1 VHGVWDV
8 HMISRFQ
15 DKAARRLAVLP
26 GVETV
31 AAAWRAPLYGTMRRL
46 ELHTPGRHDAVEAG
60 FNMVAGEYFSI
71 FRIPVVRG
79 RTFTTEESQSE
90 AAVTVVTE
98 AAARQLWP
106 EGDALGQSIDLPP
119 AVVRNS
125 PFDRMPPFKSARVVG
140 VIKDVRTDLNGA
152 DAVSVYF
159 PTNAKVAGNISVL
172 VRMKLPPAEA
182 QRVLRS
188 ALEEVGPSIVD
199 MLNPME
205 DVAAIQIYPFRVTFW
220 VAGFLGGVAL
230 LMTISG
236 IYGVMSYVVS
246 QRTKEIGI
254 RVALGAGQSEI
265 VRMILR
271 QSARL
276 AGYGA
281 AGGVAVALALAP
293 LVANQLD
300 AIRPYEWLP
309 YAGGVVAVL
318 GVALAASLAPSRR
331 AVRIDPIVTLR
342 CD

>member
-1 VHGVWDV
+1 
-8 HMISRFQ
+8 
-15 DKAARRLAVLP
+15 
-26 GVETV
+26 
-31 AAAWRAPLYGTMRRL
+31 
-46 ELHTPGRHDAVEAG
+46 
-60 FNMVAGEYFSI
+60 
-71 FRIPVVRG
+71 
-79 RTFTTEESQSE
+79 
-90 AAVTVVTE
+90 
-98 AAARQLWP
+98 
-106 EGDALGQSIDLPP
+106 
-119 AVVRNS
+119 
-125 PFDRMPPFKSARVVG
+125 
-140 VIKDVRTDLNGA
+140 
-152 DAVSVYF
+152 
-159 PTNAKVAGNISVL
+159 
-172 VRMKLPPAEA
+172 MKLPRAEA
-182 QRVLRS
+182 LR
-188 ALEEVGPSIVD
+188 ALQTALDDVGPSIAD

-205 DVAAIQIYPFRVTFW
+205 DVAAVQVYPFRVTFW

-230 LMTISG
+230 LMTVSG

-254 RVALGAGQSEI
+254 RVALGAGQPEI

-318 GVALAASLAPSRR
+318 GAALAASLAPSRR